1 MAEVDRSTKGALVID
16 DEPFMLT
23 LVSEMLQEI
32 GYKKIKIANNGLDG
46 LIFLRDN
53 ASDVDFIIL
62 DLEMPKLDGFGTLKS
77 IRQKKFI
84 SHNQVPVVI
93 LTGHT
98 ELSNLFEM
106 VNLGIHGYLVK
117 PVSREKLDEAVSR
130 CFNGEPIDPANF
142 MARI

>member
-1 MAEVDRSTKGALVID
+1 
-16 DEPFMLT
+16 
-23 LVSEMLQEI
+23 
-32 GYKKIKIANNGLDG
+32 
-46 LIFLRDN
+46 
-53 ASDVDFIIL
+53 VDFIIL

-106 VNLGIHGYLVK
+106 VKLGIHGYLVK